1 MDITVTTVILRAGIA
16 YKEVYA
22 IDWMELVK
30 MGASTILKNRD
41 VLVKYL
47 FFWFKIVSKIA
58 CQNFYLTFE
67 VSSVCRDGFYNSRC
81 TSQCGKCVNDEPCD
95 KVTGECRNGCQQHF
109 EPPLCQGL

>member
-47 FFWFKIVSKIA
+47 FFLCLKLFQKLYAKIFK
-58 CQNFYLTFE
+58 
-67 VSSVCRDGFYNSRC
+67 
-81 TSQCGKCVNDEPCD
+81 
-95 KVTGECRNGCQQHF
+95 
-109 EPPLCQGL
+109 

>member
-47 FFWFKIVSKIA
+47 FFFV
-58 CQNFYLTFE
+58 
-67 VSSVCRDGFYNSRC
+67 
-81 TSQCGKCVNDEPCD
+81 
-95 KVTGECRNGCQQHF
+95 
-109 EPPLCQGL
+109 